1 MTPRQE
7 FEQAYGKVWD
17 TGELTEEF
25 SVESFLA
32 PYVFVKRKQDDVR
45 GTLKF
50 NHRPRFYYSF
60 SEVT

>member
-17 TGELTEEF
+17 TDELMTEF
-25 SVESFLA
+25 SVESFMA
-32 PYVFVKRKQDDVR
+32 PYVFVRRKTDNTR
-45 GTLKF
+45 GSLKF